1 MEYFPEL
8 PNLRNYN
15 NGLLYD
21 TRHYSKSVIYYLLF
35 IIYKSRPKFNDPK
48 LNNEM
53 FVRIGMKHSFF
64 SNYLFAINFFVL
76 LKLLL
81 FAKN

>member
-1 MEYFPEL
+1 MPEVGVSEEGVCCKIIF
-8 PNLRNYN
+8 LRS
-15 NGLLYD
+15 LMI
-21 TRHYSKSVIYYLLF
+21 RSSK
-35 IIYKSRPKFNDPK
+35 
-48 LNNEM
+48 M

>member
-1 MEYFPEL
+1 MCQRLVCQKREVEDHL
-8 PNLRNYN
+8 PA
-15 NGLLYD
+15 
-21 TRHYSKSVIYYLLF
+21 
-35 IIYKSRPKFNDPK
+35 KFNDPK
-48 LNNEM
+48 FKNEM